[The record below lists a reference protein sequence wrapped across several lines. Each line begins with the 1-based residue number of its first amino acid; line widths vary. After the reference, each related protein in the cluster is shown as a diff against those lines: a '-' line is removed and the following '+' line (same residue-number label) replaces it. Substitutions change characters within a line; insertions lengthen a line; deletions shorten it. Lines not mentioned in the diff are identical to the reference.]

1 MTLHQLNAHYELVE
15 NYITAKTILQRLRDA
30 AGLKA
35 QSITGMPHGGGVN
48 DIVGNTAVEIVR
60 AEERIKELADKVAE
74 SQKPIEAWIDTINDI
89 YAQSILRLRYIHGKS
104 WGEVAE
110 MVGGGNTE
118 QSVKAVCYRIIS
130 RNIIE

>member
-1 MTLHQLNAHYELVE
+1 MTLNQLNTHYDLVE

-30 AGLKA
+30 EGLKA
-35 QSITGMPHGGGVN
+35 QAITGMPHGSGAS

-60 AEERIKELADKVAE
+60 AEERIKELADRVAE
-74 SQKPIEAWIDTINDI
+74 SQKPVEEWIDTINDI
-89 YAQSILRLRYIHGKS
+89 YAQSILRLRYIHGKT